1 MNVIENED
9 KVKEDKVK
17 EDKVNEDNITQSV
30 DRKSIEN
37 NAIDNID
44 DKVSDENDGINSR
57 KREKTVL
64 QASVLGVILNLILFG
79 IKFFAGTISHS
90 VSITADAFN
99 NLSDTGSSIIALVGT
114 KMANRPADET
124 HPYGHGRM
132 EYIASFVVSI
142 IVLNLAMEF
151 CKSSIS
157 KIIHPV
163 QVEFNKV
170 IIAILLISIVIKV
183 ILGIYNR
190 RLSKK
195 INSTT
200 LKAVATDAFGD
211 AIITSAILISM
222 LVAKGLGINI
232 DGFVGII
239 ISIIIG
245 YAGYELVREAIS
257 LLLGEAPDEKVI
269 NDIKEELESQK
280 GIISTHDLKIHNYGA
295 GNILASV
302 HAYVDSNARVVD
314 VHENIDKA
322 ERYIK
327 DKLGVDLVIHMDPV
341 CLEEKK
347 RV

>member
-1 MNVIENED
+1 MNKIDN
-9 KVKEDKVK
+9 KEF
-17 EDKVNEDNITQSV
+17 NISHNRFNV
-30 DRKSIEN
+30 DDEN
-37 NAIDNID
+37 NDRFNARN
-44 DKVSDENDGINSR
+44 
-57 KREKTVL
+57 REKSVFR
-64 QASVLGVILNLILFG
+64 ASLLGIVLNLCLFG

-99 NLSDTGSSIIALVGT
+99 NLSDTGSSIIALIGA
-114 KMANRPADET
+114 KMANRPADKA

-142 IVLNLAMEF
+142 IVLNLALEF
-151 CKSSIS
+151 FKSSVS
-157 KIIHPV
+157 KVINPV

-170 IIAILLISIVIKV
+170 IILILLASIVIKV
-183 ILGIYNR
+183 VLGIYNR

-195 INSTT
+195 IDSTT

-211 AIITSAILISM
+211 SVITTAILISM
-222 LVAKGLGINI
+222 FVARKFGVNV

-245 YAGYELVREAIS
+245 YAGYELIREAIS

-269 NDIKEELESQK
+269 SDIKEELERQN
-280 GIISTHDLKIHNYGA
+280 GIISTHDLRIHNYGA

-322 ERYIK
+322 EKHIK
-327 DKLGVDLVIHMDPV
+327 KNLGVDLVIHMDPV
-341 CLEEKK
+341 CLDKNNLEDEKDK
-347 RV
+347 